1 LQNPFSEE
9 RNKRYRI
16 LMVSGI
22 YPTKERPHSG
32 TFVKALADALLARGH
47 EVALV
52 HPRPG
57 PSPLRYFS
65 ATLQVFFKTLIKRF
79 NIVHGQYG
87 LWCLAA
93 RMQWTTP
100 VVASYLGD
108 DLLGT
113 VVANGGYS
121 KKSLLVVWI
130 SQWLSKHVELVN
142 VKTEQMKKASLREDA
157 FVLAD
162 GVNFEIFQPRSRDE
176 VRVEL
181 GWVQER
187 YYVVF
192 ANNPAIPVKN
202 FPLAQKAIKCLRER
216 GMDAELVVAN
226 GLPQSTV
233 AQYINASN
241 ALILTSLAEGS
252 PNVVREA
259 MACNVPVVATDVGD
273 VASVLAKTEGCSV
286 CPHNAN
292 ALAQGLE
299 TALKH
304 TGRTTGRADTAHLAI
319 QSLVMQVEVMYDLA
333 LERKRSRPR
342 MHDQRTRLTPTRK
355 EAAHGPIL

>member
-1 LQNPFSEE
+1 LQNRYSEV
-9 RNKRYRI
+9 RNKKYRI

-22 YPTKERPHSG
+22 YPTEERPHSG
-32 TFVKALADALLARGH
+32 TFVKALVDALLARGH
-47 EVALV
+47 EVEVV

-65 ATLQVFFKTLIKRF
+65 ATLQVFFKTLTKRF
-79 NIVHGQYG
+79 DIVHGQYG
-87 LWCLAA
+87 LWCLGA
-93 RMQWTTP
+93 RMQWTTA

-113 VVANGGYS
+113 VTANGGFS
-121 KKSLLVVWI
+121 KKSLLVMRV
-130 SQWLSKHVELVN
+130 SQWLGQHVEIVN
-142 VKTEQMKKASLREDA
+142 VKTEQMKKASQREDA

-162 GVNFEIFQPRSRDE
+162 GINFDIFQPQSRDE
-176 VRVEL
+176 TRAKL
-181 GWVQER
+181 GWDQER
-187 YYVVF
+187 YYVIF

-202 FPLAQKAIKCLRER
+202 FPLAQQAIKYLRQR
-216 GMDAELVVAN
+216 GIDAELVVAN

-233 AQYINASN
+233 VQYINASN
-241 ALILTSLAEGS
+241 ALILTSIAEGS

-286 CPHNAN
+286 CPHDAA

-299 TALKH
+299 KALKH
-304 TGRTTGRADTAHLAI
+304 TERTSGRADTAHLAV
-319 QSLVMQVEVMYDLA
+319 QFLVMQVEVMYEQA
-333 LERKRSRPR
+333 LERKAKRLRPLV
-342 MHDQRTRLTPTRK
+342 TLRK
-355 EAAHGPIL
+355 EGLHDSTL